1 LFFGLRQEFGG
12 KRTPKLFGV
21 LPQHCFKNPPREP
34 RTKPVRSPSAPPSP
48 EHAGALTGVA
58 VSERASARPRFTD
71 RPRLNP
77 AEWKPLASPRRAP
90 AQTLSALVLVQRA
103 EEHQKRDQTC
113 ATVSLGKQ
121 ALTLGIV
128 GRSHSRLLRRGA
140 GAVQRS
146 VGAGD
151 RFGGSNSA
159 RGLCVGREG
168 AGGGEWDRAG
178 TPRAQK
184 AGSTCASIHTQSPQS
199 LQARCQTA
207 HPPGSEPRKI
217 VDPVQH

>member
-1 LFFGLRQEFGG
+1 M
-12 KRTPKLFGV
+12 GV
-21 LPQHCFKNPPREP
+21 LQNCFKNPPRGAKDEASA
-34 RTKPVRSPSAPPSP
+34 KPI
-48 EHAGALTGVA
+48 LTGVA
-58 VSERASARPRFTD
+58 VSEGASARPRFTD
-71 RPRLNP
+71 RPGPNP

-90 AQTLSALVLVQRA
+90 AQNAQCPALVLVQRA

-121 ALTLGIV
+121 ALALGIV
-128 GRSHSRLLRRGA
+128 GRSLSRLLRRGA

-151 RFGGSNSA
+151 RFGGSDSA

-184 AGSTCASIHTQSPQS
+184 AGSTCASIHTQFPQS

-207 HPPGSEPRKI
+207 HPPRSEPRQI